1 MRPSLDANLFFYY
14 FSNKVNILSKK
25 DTKMKKIILS
35 LSMLLTATFAVDC
48 NNAFIKAVVS
58 MIDEPA
64 PTRVDENSVI
74 MGATCENETLK
85 TTFVINDSEDI
96 KFSKFTKD
104 QIEEFKKMQ
113 TEMLKEDFCSSKN
126 PLIDKASWIYNYED
140 GKNFTVI
147 NLTKEDYK

>member
-1 MRPSLDANLFFYY
+1 
-14 FSNKVNILSKK
+14 
-25 DTKMKKIILS
+25 
-35 LSMLLTATFAVDC
+35 
-48 NNAFIKAVVS
+48 

-64 PTRVDENSVI
+64 PTRVDDNIVIAGSV
-74 MGATCENETLK
+74 CENEILK

-104 QIEEFKKMQ
+104 QIDEFKKMQ

-147 NLTKEDYK
+147 NLTREDCK

>member
-1 MRPSLDANLFFYY
+1 
-14 FSNKVNILSKK
+14 
-25 DTKMKKIILS
+25 MKKIILS
-35 LSMLLTATFAVDC
+35 LFILLTATFVVDC

-74 MGATCENETLK
+74 TGATCENETLK

-96 KFSKFTKD
+96 KFSKFTKE
-104 QIEEFKKMQ
+104 QIDEFKRMQ
-113 TEMLKEDFCSSKN
+113 TEMLKEDFCGSKN
-126 PLIDKASWIYNYED
+126 PLIDKASWIYNYEN

-147 NLTKEDYK
+147 NLTREDCK

>member
-1 MRPSLDANLFFYY
+1 
-14 FSNKVNILSKK
+14 
-25 DTKMKKIILS
+25 MKKIILS
-35 LSMLLTATFAVDC
+35 LFILLAATFAVDC

-85 TTFVINDSEDI
+85 TTLVINDSEDI
-96 KFSKFTKD
+96 KFSKFTKE
-104 QIEEFKKMQ
+104 QIDEFKKMQ

-126 PLIDKASWIYNYED
+126 PLIDKASWIYNYENC
-140 GKNFTVI
+140 KNFTVI
-147 NLTKEDYK
+147 NLTREDCK

>member
-1 MRPSLDANLFFYY
+1 
-14 FSNKVNILSKK
+14 
-25 DTKMKKIILS
+25 MKKIILA
-35 LSMLLTATFAVDC
+35 LSILLTAAFAVDC
-48 NNAFIKAVVS
+48 DNAFIKAVVS

-96 KFSKFTKD
+96 KFSKFTKE
-104 QIEEFKKMQ
+104 QIEQIDEFRKIQ

-126 PLIDKASWIYNYED
+126 PLIDKASWIYNYAN
-140 GKNFTVI
+140 GKNFAVI
-147 NLTKEDYK
+147 NLTKGDCK

>member
-1 MRPSLDANLFFYY
+1 
-14 FSNKVNILSKK
+14 
-25 DTKMKKIILS
+25 MKKIILS
-35 LSMLLTATFAVDC
+35 LSMLLTSTFAVDC

-74 MGATCENETLK
+74 MGAICENETLK
-85 TTFVINDSEDI
+85 TTFAINDSEDI
-96 KFSKFTKD
+96 KFSKFTKE
-104 QIEEFKKMQ
+104 QIDEFKKMQ

-147 NLTKEDYK
+147 NLTKEDCR

>member
-1 MRPSLDANLFFYY
+1 
-14 FSNKVNILSKK
+14 
-25 DTKMKKIILS
+25 MKKIILS
-35 LSMLLTATFAVDC
+35 LSMLLTSTFAVDC

-64 PTRVDENSVI
+64 PTGVDENSVI
-74 MGATCENETLK
+74 MGATCENEILK

-96 KFSKFTKD
+96 KFSKFTKE

-126 PLIDKASWIYNYED
+126 PLIDKASWKYNYED

-147 NLTKEDYK
+147 NLTKEDCK

>member
-1 MRPSLDANLFFYY
+1 
-14 FSNKVNILSKK
+14 
-25 DTKMKKIILS
+25 
-35 LSMLLTATFAVDC
+35 MLLTSTFVVDC
-48 NNAFIKAVVS
+48 DNAFIKAVVS

-74 MGATCENETLK
+74 TGATCENKTLK

-96 KFSKFTKD
+96 KFSKFTKE
-104 QIEEFKKMQ
+104 QIDEFKKMQ

-126 PLIDKASWIYNYED
+126 PLIDKASWIYNYEN

-147 NLTKEDYK
+147 NLTREDCK

>member
-1 MRPSLDANLFFYY
+1 
-14 FSNKVNILSKK
+14 
-25 DTKMKKIILS
+25 MKKIILA
-35 LSMLLTATFAVDC
+35 LSILLTAAFAVDC
-48 NNAFIKAVVS
+48 DNAFIKAVVS

-74 MGATCENETLK
+74 TGATCENETLK

-96 KFSKFTKD
+96 KFSKFTKE
-104 QIEEFKKMQ
+104 QIDEFKKLQ

-126 PLIDKASWIYNYED
+126 PLIDKASWIYNYVN

-147 NLTKEDYK
+147 NLIKEDCK

>member
-1 MRPSLDANLFFYY
+1 MN
-14 FSNKVNILSKK
+14 
-25 DTKMKKIILS
+25 KIILS
-35 LSMLLTATFAVDC
+35 LFMLLTSTFAVDC
-48 NNAFIKAVVS
+48 DNAFIKAVVS

-96 KFSKFTKD
+96 KFNKFTKE
-104 QIEEFKKMQ
+104 QIDEFKKMQ

-126 PLIDKASWIYNYED
+126 PLIDKASWIYNYENC
-140 GKNFTVI
+140 KNFTVI
-147 NLTKEDYK
+147 NLTREDCK

>member
-1 MRPSLDANLFFYY
+1 MN
-14 FSNKVNILSKK
+14 
-25 DTKMKKIILS
+25 KIILS

-74 MGATCENETLK
+74 TGATCENKTLK

-96 KFSKFTKD
+96 KFSKFNKN
-104 QIEEFKKMQ
+104 IVVKLLAMCIRAIRSVPSKK
-113 TEMLKEDFCSSKN
+113 
-126 PLIDKASWIYNYED
+126 
-140 GKNFTVI
+140 
-147 NLTKEDYK
+147 

>member
-1 MRPSLDANLFFYY
+1 
-14 FSNKVNILSKK
+14 
-25 DTKMKKIILS
+25 MKKIILS
-35 LSMLLTATFAVDC
+35 LSMLMTSTFAVDC
-48 NNAFIKAVVS
+48 DNAFIKAVVS

-96 KFSKFTKD
+96 KFNKFTKE
-104 QIEEFKKMQ
+104 QIDEFKKMQ

-126 PLIDKASWIYNYED
+126 PLIDKASWIYSYEN

-147 NLTKEDYK
+147 NLTKEDCR

>member
-1 MRPSLDANLFFYY
+1 
-14 FSNKVNILSKK
+14 
-25 DTKMKKIILS
+25 MKKIILS

-85 TTFVINDSEDI
+85 TTFDINDSEDI
-96 KFSKFTKD
+96 KFSKFTKE
-104 QIEEFKKMQ
+104 QIEEFKKLQ

-126 PLIDKASWIYNYED
+126 PLIDKASWIYNYAN

-147 NLTKEDYK
+147 NLTREDCK

>member
-1 MRPSLDANLFFYY
+1 
-14 FSNKVNILSKK
+14 
-25 DTKMKKIILS
+25 MKKIILA
-35 LSMLLTATFAVDC
+35 LSVLLTAAFAVDC
-48 NNAFIKAVVS
+48 DNAFIKAVVS

-85 TTFVINDSEDI
+85 TTFVINDSKDI
-96 KFSKFTKD
+96 KFSKFTKE
-104 QIEEFKKMQ
+104 QIDEFKKLQ

-126 PLIDKASWIYNYED
+126 PLIDKASWIYNYVN

-147 NLTKEDYK
+147 NLIKEDCK

>member
-1 MRPSLDANLFFYY
+1 
-14 FSNKVNILSKK
+14 
-25 DTKMKKIILS
+25 MKKIILS
-35 LSMLLTATFAVDC
+35 LFILLTATFAVDC
-48 NNAFIKAVVS
+48 DNAFIKAVVS

-85 TTFVINDSEDI
+85 TTSVINDSEDI
-96 KFSKFTKD
+96 KFSKFTKEQVD
-104 QIEEFKKMQ
+104 EFKRMQ

-126 PLIDKASWIYNYED
+126 PLIDKASWIYNYEN

-147 NLTKEDYK
+147 NLTKEDCK

>member
-1 MRPSLDANLFFYY
+1 
-14 FSNKVNILSKK
+14 
-25 DTKMKKIILS
+25 MKKIILS
-35 LSMLLTATFAVDC
+35 LSMLLTAAFAVDC

-85 TTFVINDSEDI
+85 TTSVINDSEDI
-96 KFSKFTKD
+96 KFSKFTKE
-104 QIEEFKKMQ
+104 QIDEFKKLQ

-126 PLIDKASWIYNYED
+126 PLIDKASWIYNYEN
-140 GKNFTVI
+140 GKNFAVI
-147 NLTKEDYK
+147 NLTKEDCK

>member
-1 MRPSLDANLFFYY
+1 
-14 FSNKVNILSKK
+14 
-25 DTKMKKIILS
+25 MKKIILS
-35 LSMLLTATFAVDC
+35 LSMLLTTMFAVDC

-96 KFSKFTKD
+96 KFSKFTKNEIEEIKKM
-104 QIEEFKKMQ
+104 QIEEIKK
-113 TEMLKEDFCSSKN
+113 EFCGRDN
-126 PLIDKASWIYNYED
+126 RLVDKASWIYNYED

-147 NLTKEDYK
+147 NLAKEDCK

>member
-1 MRPSLDANLFFYY
+1 
-14 FSNKVNILSKK
+14 
-25 DTKMKKIILS
+25 MKKIILS
-35 LSMLLTATFAVDC
+35 LFILLTATFAVDC
-48 NNAFIKAVVS
+48 DNAFIKAVVS

-64 PTRVDENSVI
+64 PRVDENSVI
-74 MGATCENETLK
+74 TGATCENETLK

-96 KFSKFTKD
+96 KFSKFTKE

-126 PLIDKASWIYNYED
+126 PLIDKASWIYNYAN

-147 NLTKEDYK
+147 NLIKENCK

>member
-1 MRPSLDANLFFYY
+1 
-14 FSNKVNILSKK
+14 
-25 DTKMKKIILS
+25 MKKIILT
-35 LSMLLTATFAVDC
+35 LSMLLTSTFAVDC
-48 NNAFIKAVVS
+48 DNAFIKAVVS

-74 MGATCENETLK
+74 TGATCENETLK

-96 KFSKFTKD
+96 KFNKFTKE

-126 PLIDKASWIYNYED
+126 PLIDKASWIYNYENC
-140 GKNFTVI
+140 KNFTVI
-147 NLTKEDYK
+147 NLTREDCK

>member
-1 MRPSLDANLFFYY
+1 MN
-14 FSNKVNILSKK
+14 
-25 DTKMKKIILS
+25 KIILS

-74 MGATCENETLK
+74 TGATCENETLK
-85 TTFVINDSEDI
+85 TTVVINDSEDI
-96 KFSKFTKD
+96 KFSKFTKEQVD
-104 QIEEFKKMQ
+104 EFKRMQ

-126 PLIDKASWIYNYED
+126 PLIDKASWIYNYEN

-147 NLTKEDYK
+147 NLIKEDCK